1 MAINSRC
8 VARTLLYK
16 SVLWHFQMCFISN
29 QHYVYSHWL
38 LMLSMDPACI
48 HGCFLI
54 CSFSSSFFTP
64 RVHLFTYT
72 HARELHTIYSLI
84 THSINHFVATDDNSI
99 HGGMV
104 AEYGFIEDSVDIA
117 LKLHDFILT
126 FHCNV

>member
-1 MAINSRC
+1 M
-8 VARTLLYK
+8 
-16 SVLWHFQMCFISN
+16 
-29 QHYVYSHWL
+29 
-38 LMLSMDPACI
+38 

-54 CSFSSSFFTP
+54 YSFSSSFFTP

-72 HARELHTIYSLI
+72 CTLHTTTYSLI
-84 THSINHFVATDDNSI
+84 THSLNHFFATDDNSI

-104 AEYGFIEDSVDIA
+104 AEYDFIEDSVGIA